1 MLNIL
6 YNNNQLIAFSK
17 PPGIPVQADKTGD
30 ATFQQ
35 QAEAYCKHPLQ
46 LVHRI
51 DRPVSGLVLFA
62 KNKSA
67 MTNLSRQ
74 FQARTVE
81 KTYLAIVGNM
91 PAQGE
96 GELVHFLKK
105 NEKKNISVV
114 VPETEP
120 GAEKAEMHYKVLGSS
135 DRYHL
140 LLIQLHTGRHH
151 QIRAQLAAIGC
162 PVRGDAKY
170 GFKRGNRD
178 RSIQLH
184 AWRLA
189 FDHPVTDDR
198 VNLEAPIPED
208 SVWKACE
215 GMY

>member
-6 YNNNQLIAFSK
+6 YNNNQLIAFNK
-17 PPGIPVQADKTGD
+17 PAGIPVQADKTGD
-30 ATFQQ
+30 PTFQQ
-35 QAEAYCKHPLQ
+35 HAEAYCKHPLQ

-51 DRPVSGLVLFA
+51 DRPVSGIVLFA
-62 KNKSA
+62 KNKPA

-81 KTYLAIVGNM
+81 KIYLAIVGNM
-91 PAQGE
+91 PAQEE

-135 DRYHL
+135 ERYHL

-198 VNLEAPIPED
+198 VKLEAPLPED
-208 SVWKACE
+208 AVWKAFE